1 MEGTL
6 LLEILTEE
14 LPTRAVSELSAAG
27 AEALGAQLQSQQLPY
42 AAIHRYA
49 TPRRLAWRVDGLRRQ
64 QPTQRLERKGP
75 ALGAAKD
82 STGQWSKAALGF
94 AQSCGVAV
102 DELEQRDG
110 HLYFQREQPGRD
122 LAELFP
128 AIFAALTE
136 ALPIAKRMRW
146 GSNEQSFVR
155 PVLSL
160 LALYNEEILP
170 LEYFGLRAGNQTLGH
185 RVHGPGPLTIAH
197 PDSYLDVLRDNGVL
211 ADPAERRRSIQA
223 QIEALAEQQQAV
235 ATVEEALLD
244 EVTAL
249 VEWPVALLGDFE
261 PEFLRIPAEVL
272 ITTMRDNQKT
282 FPLFNSAGA
291 LLPHFIAIANLR
303 SRDEALVKKG
313 NEKVIRPRFA
323 DAQFFWEQDLK
334 RPLADYLPR
343 LAAVS
348 YQAKLGTLADKVA
361 RLEALTAY
369 LGPLTG
375 ADPAP
380 LALAARLSK
389 SDLLSEMVM
398 EFPELQG
405 VMGAYYAEAEGLGPT
420 VAAALREQYQPL
432 GAQGSLPR
440 TREGLALALAEK
452 VDVLVGGFALGA
464 KPSGSKDPYG
474 LRRNAIALIRL
485 IIENELSLDLKALL
499 ERSASLFSAELAAE
513 KVLADLREY
522 IIERLEHYYSEQ
534 NIASEIY
541 QAVKARELNDL
552 LDFDRRIKA
561 LNQFVRAGAA
571 EILLAC
577 AKRIRNIL
585 RKNGRVE
592 APVEA
597 ALLVE
602 PAEKELFVAFQ
613 QQESSLNQALNTVNY
628 GEALHLLGTLDRH
641 LDSFFTHVM
650 VMSEDKK
657 LQKNRLALLTLLQN
671 KFDLVAD
678 LSLI

>member
-75 ALGAAKD
+75 ALGAAQD
-82 STGQWSKAALGF
+82 SAGQWSKAALGF

-211 ADPAERRRSIQA
+211 ADPAERRRSIRA

-380 LALAARLSK
+380 LAQAARLSK

-499 ERSASLFSAELAAE
+499 ERSASLFPAELAAE

-613 QQESSLNQALNTVNY
+613 QQESSLNQALNAVNY

>member
-42 AAIHRYA
+42 ATIHRYA

-82 STGQWSKAALGF
+82 SAGQWSKAALGF

-211 ADPAERRRSIQA
+211 ADPAERRRSIRA

-432 GAQGSLPR
+432 GANGSLPR

-499 ERSASLFSAELAAE
+499 ERSASLFPAELAAE

-597 ALLVE
+597 ALLVDR
-602 PAEKELFVAFQ
+602 PRKELFVVFQ
-613 QQESSLNQALNTVNY
+613 QQESSLNQALNAVNY

>member
-42 AAIHRYA
+42 TAIHRYA

-75 ALGAAKD
+75 ALGAAQD
-82 STGQWSKAALGF
+82 SAGQWSKAALGF

-211 ADPAERRRSIQA
+211 ADPAERRRSIRA

-499 ERSASLFSAELAAE
+499 ERSASLFPAELAAE

-613 QQESSLNQALNTVNY
+613 QQESSLNQALNAVNY

>member
-75 ALGAAKD
+75 ALGAAQD
-82 STGQWSKAALGF
+82 SAGQWSKAALGF

-211 ADPAERRRSIQA
+211 ADPAERRRSIRA

-380 LALAARLSK
+380 LAQAARLSK

-499 ERSASLFSAELAAE
+499 ERSASLFPAELAAE

-597 ALLVE
+597 VLLVE

>member
-82 STGQWSKAALGF
+82 SAGQWSKAALGF

-185 RVHGPGPLTIAH
+185 RVHGPGPLTITH

-211 ADPAERRRSIQA
+211 ADPAERRRSIRA

-380 LALAARLSK
+380 LAQAARLSK

-499 ERSASLFSAELAAE
+499 ERSASLFPAELAAE

>member
-75 ALGAAKD
+75 ALGAAQD
-82 STGQWSKAALGF
+82 SAGQWSKAALGF

-211 ADPAERRRSIQA
+211 ADPAERRRSIRA

-380 LALAARLSK
+380 LAQAARLSK

-499 ERSASLFSAELAAE
+499 ERSASLFPAELAAE
-513 KVLADLREY
+513 KVMADLREY

-613 QQESSLNQALNTVNY
+613 QQESSLNQALNAVNY

>member
-42 AAIHRYA
+42 TAIHRYA

-82 STGQWSKAALGF
+82 SAGQWSKAALGF

-380 LALAARLSK
+380 LAQAARLSK

-499 ERSASLFSAELAAE
+499 ERSASLFPAELAAE

-613 QQESSLNQALNTVNY
+613 QQESSLNQALNAVNY

>member
-75 ALGAAKD
+75 ALGAAQD
-82 STGQWSKAALGF
+82 SAGQWSKAALGF

-211 ADPAERRRSIQA
+211 ADPAERRRSIRA

-303 SRDEALVKKG
+303 SRDEALVKTG

-380 LALAARLSK
+380 LAQAARLSK

-499 ERSASLFSAELAAE
+499 ERSASLFPAELAAE

-597 ALLVE
+597 VLLVE

>member
-75 ALGAAKD
+75 ALGAAQD
-82 STGQWSKAALGF
+82 NAGQWSKAALGF

-211 ADPAERRRSIQA
+211 ADPAERRRSIRA

-485 IIENELSLDLKALL
+485 IIENELSLDLKVLL
-499 ERSASLFSAELAAE
+499 ERSASLFPAELAAE

-613 QQESSLNQALNTVNY
+613 QQESSLNQALNAVNY

>member
-42 AAIHRYA
+42 ATIHRYA

-82 STGQWSKAALGF
+82 SAGQWSKAALGF

-211 ADPAERRRSIQA
+211 ADPAERRRSIRA

-432 GAQGSLPR
+432 GANGSLPR

-499 ERSASLFSAELAAE
+499 ERSASLFPAELAAE

-602 PAEKELFVAFQ
+602 PAEKELFVVFQ
-613 QQESSLNQALNTVNY
+613 QQESSLNQALNAVNY

>member
-27 AEALGAQLQSQQLPY
+27 AEALGTQLQSQQLPY
-42 AAIHRYA
+42 TAIHRYA

-75 ALGAAKD
+75 ALGAAQD
-82 STGQWSKAALGF
+82 SAGQWSKAALGF

-380 LALAARLSK
+380 LAQAARLSK

-499 ERSASLFSAELAAE
+499 ERSASLFPAELVAE

-585 RKNGRVE
+585 RKNGQVE

-613 QQESSLNQALNTVNY
+613 QQESSLNQALNAVNY

>member
-42 AAIHRYA
+42 TAIHRYA
-49 TPRRLAWRVDGLRRQ
+49 TPRRLAWRVDGLRRH

-75 ALGAAKD
+75 ALGAAQD
-82 STGQWSKAALGF
+82 SAGQWSKAALGF

-499 ERSASLFSAELAAE
+499 ERSASLFPAELAAE

>member
-42 AAIHRYA
+42 TAIHRYA

-75 ALGAAKD
+75 ALGAAQD
-82 STGQWSKAALGF
+82 SAGQWSKAALGF

-380 LALAARLSK
+380 LAQAARLSK

-499 ERSASLFSAELAAE
+499 ERSASLFPAELAAE

-613 QQESSLNQALNTVNY
+613 QQESSLNQALNAVNY

>member
-42 AAIHRYA
+42 TAIHRYA

-75 ALGAAKD
+75 ALGAAQD

-211 ADPAERRRSIQA
+211 ADPAERRRSIRA

-380 LALAARLSK
+380 LAQAARLSK

-499 ERSASLFSAELAAE
+499 ERSASLFPAELAAE

>member
-42 AAIHRYA
+42 TAIHRYA

-82 STGQWSKAALGF
+82 SAGQWSKAALGF

-197 PDSYLDVLRDNGVL
+197 PDNYLDVLRDNGVL
-211 ADPAERRRSIQA
+211 ADPAERRRSIRA

-380 LALAARLSK
+380 LAQAARLSK

-499 ERSASLFSAELAAE
+499 ERSASLFPAELAAE

-613 QQESSLNQALNTVNY
+613 QQESSLNQALNAVNY

>member
-75 ALGAAKD
+75 ALGTAQD
-82 STGQWSKAALGF
+82 SAGQWSKAALGF

-185 RVHGPGPLTIAH
+185 RVHGSGPLTIAH

-211 ADPAERRRSIQA
+211 ADPAERRRSIRA

-432 GAQGSLPR
+432 GANGSLPR

-499 ERSASLFSAELAAE
+499 ERSASLFPAELAAE

-613 QQESSLNQALNTVNY
+613 QQESSLNQALNAVNY

>member
-1 MEGTL
+1 M
-6 LLEILTEE
+6 
-14 LPTRAVSELSAAG
+14 
-27 AEALGAQLQSQQLPY
+27 
-42 AAIHRYA
+42 
-49 TPRRLAWRVDGLRRQ
+49 
-64 QPTQRLERKGP
+64 
-75 ALGAAKD
+75 
-82 STGQWSKAALGF
+82 
-94 AQSCGVAV
+94 
-102 DELEQRDG
+102 
-110 HLYFQREQPGRD
+110 
-122 LAELFP
+122 
-128 AIFAALTE
+128 
-136 ALPIAKRMRW
+136 
-146 GSNEQSFVR
+146 
-155 PVLSL
+155 
-160 LALYNEEILP
+160 
-170 LEYFGLRAGNQTLGH
+170 
-185 RVHGPGPLTIAH
+185 
-197 PDSYLDVLRDNGVL
+197 
-211 ADPAERRRSIQA
+211 
-223 QIEALAEQQQAV
+223 
-235 ATVEEALLD
+235 
-244 EVTAL
+244 
-249 VEWPVALLGDFE
+249 EWPVALLGDFE

-334 RPLADYLPR
+334 RPLADYLSR

-380 LALAARLSK
+380 LAQAARLSK

-499 ERSASLFSAELAAE
+499 ERSASLFPAELAAE

-561 LNQFVRAGAA
+561 INQFVRAGAA

-613 QQESSLNQALNTVNY
+613 QQESSLNQALNAVNY